1 MHVTGNTLRHRDS
14 LHFLWGETFA
24 VYIFFR
30 PGFFNSDLI
39 RIWIII
45 WDLSLEKL
53 INRTQTFVRVTLVFE
68 FKGAELK
75 HEMMGK
81 DLHCTNS
88 ALQLHNWGHTNV
100 SNALH
105 HSFICGN
112 FFICI
117 FDKGVAICTLYGTLI
132 NKLYGTGHLPS
143 KFSPNM
149 FDSKGTD
156 ASIFMLGIGTLLI
169 YLWGDFHFYWT
180 HRMLHT
186 QWFYKSVHKIHHE
199 SYNPDPFSGKYF
211 NQMYNHLVFSD
222 WKSN

>member
-1 MHVTGNTLRHRDS
+1 MTQGFPALS
-14 LHFLWGETFA
+14 MGETFA

-100 SNALH
+100 SNRLFADTLSFVSLIKGLLFAL
-105 HSFICGN
+105 CMEPWLTN
-112 FFICI
+112 CM
-117 FDKGVAICTLYGTLI
+117 KLAICHQNFLQICLI
-132 NKLYGTGHLPS
+132 VKAQMPLFLCS
-143 KFSPNM
+143 
-149 FDSKGTD
+149 
-156 ASIFMLGIGTLLI
+156 
-169 YLWGDFHFYWT
+169 
-180 HRMLHT
+180 
-186 QWFYKSVHKIHHE
+186 E
-199 SYNPDPFSGKYF
+199 SEPC
-211 NQMYNHLVFSD
+211 
-222 WKSN
+222 